1 MCSHLT
7 IQQNIGVIDFTFSSR
22 ENEVR
27 FEHPKFV
34 DVTSEIQ
41 PDPEAEK
48 FVQQELERLKDPAK
62 NKELVLV
69 KTVLDGRFFSIRT
82 QETGLGN
89 LVCDS
94 CKSNES
100 SCSNHVS

>member
-1 MCSHLT
+1 
-7 IQQNIGVIDFTFSSR
+7 VVDFTFSLES
-22 ENEVR
+22 NKVR
-27 FEHPKFV
+27 FEQPKFI
-34 DVTSEIQ
+34 DVTSAIS

-48 FVQQELERLKDPAK
+48 IVQLELERLKDPAK

-94 CKSNES
+94 CKSKIF
-100 SCSNHVS
+100 